1 MRKTVYIGDGYNP
14 QTNMSRKLL
23 TFHPGFQSGR
33 HVVQDIVDNVDPN
46 EGILLWLAAIDLAEN
61 GETYESFVRKFAK
74 YDDAIDMLLSLGK
87 SPADNVYFNPN
98 YSATALWE
106 TCPVQG
112 IPINARKLRNIL
124 FNSVLQKFALT
135 IFRDG
140 NSILWNATICKPEPG
155 IITFQFGELCS
166 YDKRPLYP
174 TFQFI
179 MPTDRLRTQKSA
191 EPWMKQLEEGIKK
204 RFGNNLTVY
213 RSALPTMR

>member
-1 MRKTVYIGDGYNP
+1 MRKIVYIGDGYNP

-46 EGILLWLAAIDLAEN
+46 KGILLWLAAIDLAEN

-140 NSILWNATICKPEPG
+140 TSILWNATVLMIKG
-155 IITFQFGELCS
+155 LFT
-166 YDKRPLYP
+166 
-174 TFQFI
+174 
-179 MPTDRLRTQKSA
+179 RLS
-191 EPWMKQLEEGIKK
+191 
-204 RFGNNLTVY
+204 
-213 RSALPTMR
+213 SS

>member
-46 EGILLWLAAIDLAEN
+46 EGILLWLA
-61 GETYESFVRKFAK
+61 
-74 YDDAIDMLLSLGK
+74 AIDMLLSLGK

-179 MPTDRLRTQKSA
+179 MPADRLRTQKSA

-213 RSALPTMR
+213 RSALPTMREKMI

>member
-98 YSATALWE
+98 YSATAL
-106 TCPVQG
+106 
-112 IPINARKLRNIL
+112 
-124 FNSVLQKFALT
+124 
-135 IFRDG
+135 
-140 NSILWNATICKPEPG
+140 
-155 IITFQFGELCS
+155 
-166 YDKRPLYP
+166 
-174 TFQFI
+174 
-179 MPTDRLRTQKSA
+179 
-191 EPWMKQLEEGIKK
+191 
-204 RFGNNLTVY
+204 
-213 RSALPTMR
+213 